1 MPRFEYTCGQCGVVF
16 DVVRPI
22 EARGEVRC
30 PSDGTAAT
38 LRAIFGDTLEVGPP
52 PPNAGIEAPSRVSA
66 EGLTAFLPPHDHE
79 H

>member
-1 MPRFEYTCGQCGVVF
+1 MLRFEYTCGQCGVVF

-22 EARGEVRC
+22 EVRC
-30 PSDGTAAT
+30 PSDGTTAT

-52 PPNAGIEAPSRVSA
+52 PPNAAIEAPSRVSA
-66 EGLTAFLPPHDHE
+66 EGLTAFIPPHDHA